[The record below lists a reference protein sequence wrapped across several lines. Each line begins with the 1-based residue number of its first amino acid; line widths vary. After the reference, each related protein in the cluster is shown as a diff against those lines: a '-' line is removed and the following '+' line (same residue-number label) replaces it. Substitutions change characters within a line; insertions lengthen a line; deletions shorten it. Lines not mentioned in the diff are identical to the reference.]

1 MPIIRD
7 MNKSPHYLVIDLS
20 KDESDLLVGFY
31 KFLESQK
38 DQIGSQPGY
47 VEHLQLYA
55 SIAEKIETAKIAA
68 SCRVKR

>member
-31 KFLESQK
+31 RFLESQK

-55 SIAEKIETAKIAA
+55 NIAEKIETAKIAA
-68 SCRVKR
+68 SVRVKK

>member
-38 DQIGSQPGY
+38 DQMENLPGY

-68 SCRVKR
+68 SVRVKR

>member
-20 KDESDLLVGFY
+20 KDESDLLTGFY
-31 KFLESQK
+31 RFLESQK
-38 DQIGSQPGY
+38 DQIGSQSGY

-55 SIAEKIETAKIAA
+55 NIAEKIEMAKIAA
-68 SCRVKR
+68 SVRVKR

>member
-1 MPIIRD
+1 MPVIRD

-31 KFLESQK
+31 KFLESQE
-38 DQIGSQPGY
+38 DQIGGQPGY
-47 VEHLQLYA
+47 IEHLQLYA

-68 SCRVKR
+68 SVRVKR

>member
-1 MPIIRD
+1 MPVIRD

-38 DQIGSQPGY
+38 DQIGNQPGY
-47 VEHLQLYA
+47 IEHLQLYA
-55 SIAEKIETAKIAA
+55 SISEKIETAKIAA
-68 SCRVKR
+68 SVRVKR

>member
-1 MPIIRD
+1 

-38 DQIGSQPGY
+38 DQIGNQPGY
-47 VEHLQLYA
+47 IEHLQLYA
-55 SIAEKIETAKIAA
+55 SISEKIETAKIAA
-68 SCRVKR
+68 SVRVKR